1 MLTYDDPLEK
11 QDASPGFEQGLR
23 SLLYAA
29 AAPVVLLVQWT
40 GVRATLGGFLA
51 YGLVVGCLVLIVVL
65 VWRLLAPLE

>member
-51 YGLVVGCLVLIVVL
+51 YGLVVGWLVLIVVL